1 MAQVGAVAAVG
12 LGWLTRQLAYYRLE
26 TSSEVATIAAV
37 CVGAVLAVLICF
49 PAGRAGRK
57 LGLLEDV
64 VAAVVTFGL
73 LSVVLVLIERSP
85 DLGHAVLGT
94 IGLGAA
100 LGYAAAACFGLLLFA
115 FVGSSVG
122 FLLRGS
128 PERDPERERER
139 AEGLAREAER
149 ELSRGALHS
158 PVARFI
164 GELWRF
170 VVGRRGDLDTRF
182 RYEWFIAR
190 RHLMAKKRK
199 SFISVI
205 TVISVL
211 AVAVGVWC
219 LTVVLSVMSGFE
231 TDLRS
236 KILGTHAHAVVQKY
250 ATAFKEHEEVAEE
263 VRRVRG
269 VVGVSPFLLGQV
281 MITSEGQVQGVVM
294 KGIVP
299 ETVGDVTDLPEDV
312 ATGELSH
319 LSSPEL
325 IRVLPRTIEED
336 AERESI
342 LTPRDRAIDRSVG
355 ERPEGAPVLPG
366 IAIGRE
372 LARSLRV
379 FVGDRVNVISPLSE
393 EMGPT
398 GPIPRS
404 RSFQVAAIFY
414 TGMYEYDSSF
424 VYIHLSEA
432 QRFFDM
438 PGAVTGLEVRTTS
451 LDEAHATAR
460 RIETSLEGYPYYAR
474 HWGEMHRN
482 LFAALKL
489 EKLVMAVILAFIVLV
504 ASFVIL
510 ATLIMMVM
518 EKGKDIAILKSMG
531 ARDSSI
537 MKIFVVEGLVVA
549 VVGTILGL
557 VLGLGTC
564 AFIASGIIKL
574 NPEVYYIHTLPVLV
588 EPLQL
593 VLVCIVAVLLS
604 YLATVYPSVT
614 ASRLHPVEGLR
625 DE

>member
-1 MAQVGAVAAVG
+1 MLSPSQQSREEAAIPPAPRGMRLSPTGRRAPRRFHAGVWALAQLAVVGAVA
-12 LGWLTRQLAYYRLE
+12 LGWLTRQLVYHRLE
-26 TSSEVATIAAV
+26 ASSDIATTAAIGAGALVAA
-37 CVGAVLAVLICF
+37 GLCF
-49 PAGRAGRK
+49 PAGRVGRK
-57 LGLLEDV
+57 LGLLEV
-64 VAAVVTFGL
+64 FTASVLAFGL
-73 LSVVLVLIERSP
+73 LTVTLLLVDRSP
-85 DLGHAVLGT
+85 DLGQAVLGSAT
-94 IGLGAA
+94 VGVAA
-100 LGYAAAACFGLLLFA
+100 VYAAAACFGALLFG
-115 FVGSSVG
+115 FIGSSVG
-122 FLLRGS
+122 FLLGGGGS
-128 PERDPERERER
+128 
-139 AEGLAREAER
+139 
-149 ELSRGALHS
+149 
-158 PVARFI
+158 
-164 GELWRF
+164 
-170 VVGRRGDLDTRF
+170 LDTRF
-182 RYEWFIAR
+182 SYERFIAK
-190 RHLMAKKRK
+190 RHLMAKKRS
-199 SFISVI
+199 SFLSVI

-236 KILGTHAHAVVQKY
+236 KILGTHAHAVVLKY
-250 ATAFKEHEEVAEE
+250 ATAFREHEQVADE
-263 VRRVRG
+263 VREVRG
-269 VVGVSPFLLGQV
+269 VTGVSPFLLGQV
-281 MITSEGQVQGVVM
+281 MITSEGQVDGVVI

-299 ETVGDVTDLPEDV
+299 ETVGEVTELPDDVTDGD
-312 ATGELSH
+312 LSH

-325 IRVLPRTIEED
+325 IRALPRTMEG
-336 AERESI
+336 ESAGGGI
-342 LTPRDRAIDRSVG
+342 LTPRSPD
-355 ERPEGAPVLPG
+355 EGVEELPPGSPTLPG

-379 FVGDRVNVISPLSE
+379 FVGDRVSVISPLSE

-404 RSFQVAAIFY
+404 RSFRVAAIFY
-414 TGMYEYDSSF
+414 TGMYEYDSNF
-424 VYIHLSEA
+424 VYIHLDEA

-438 PGAVTGLEVRTTS
+438 PGAVTGLEVRTNN
-451 LDEAHATAR
+451 LDEAHAIAR
-460 RIETSLEGYPYYAR
+460 RMENRLEGYPYYSK

-489 EKLVMAVILAFIVLV
+489 EKLVMAVILAFIVIV

-549 VVGTILGL
+549 VIGTILGL
-557 VLGLGTC
+557 LLGLGTC

-574 NPEVYYIHTLPVLV
+574 NPEVYYIHTLPVRV

-593 VLVCIVAVLLS
+593 VMVCIVAILLS